1 MAPTTS
7 RQWVIEHK
15 NSFEGLNVEETNV
28 SGPGDYE
35 VLVKFCAVA
44 LNWRDVMIA
53 RGTYMRPTK
62 DGVILCSDGAGEIV
76 TTGPKVTRFKSGQ
89 RVATNFFQSFIAGKA
104 SPEDTITDL
113 GGHHDGT
120 LREYAVFNE
129 NGLVEVPAHLSFLEA
144 STLPCAALTAWN
156 SLYGPKPLMPGD
168 TVLTQGTG
176 GVALFALQFAAAAG
190 AEVISTTS
198 STAKCQKLKEL
209 GAHHVINYRD
219 DENWGETAKKLS
231 LNGRG
236 VDHVIEIG
244 GPNTMAQSLK
254 AVSIDGE
261 IAVIGTRGGP
271 DGEKASGSSNAH
283 HALCSVRRVLVGNR
297 LQFEEMNRAIA
308 VNKIRPVID
317 PQIFKFEQARDA
329 FQYLADGKQVGKVVI
344 EF

>member
-1 MAPTTS
+1 MASIKS
-7 RQWVIEHK
+7 RQWIIGHK
-15 NSFEGLNVEETNV
+15 NSFEGLKIEENDV
-28 SGPGDYE
+28 SDPGDYE
-35 VLVKFCAVA
+35 ALVKLHAVA
-44 LNWRDVMIA
+44 LNRRDVMIA
-53 RGTYMRPTK
+53 QGTYMRPTK
-62 DGVILCSDGAGEIV
+62 DGVILCSDGAGEVV
-76 TTGPKVTRFKSGQ
+76 TTGPKVTRFKPGQ
-89 RVATNFFQSFIAGKA
+89 RVVATFFQNFIAGKH
-104 SPEDTITDL
+104 SLENVMTDL

-129 NGLVEVPAHLSFLEA
+129 NELVDVPAHLSFLEA

-156 SLYGPKPLMPGD
+156 ALYGPKPLIPGD

-198 STAKCQKLKEL
+198 NAAKGEKLKEL
-209 GAHHVINYRD
+209 GAHHVINYRN
-219 DENWGETAKKLS
+219 DENWGETTKKLS

-261 IAVIGTRGGP
+261 IAVVGTRGGQ
-271 DGEKASGSSNAH
+271 DGEKASSSSTTH
-283 HALCSVRRVLVGNR
+283 QPLCDIRRILVGSR

-308 VNKIRPVID
+308 VNKIRPIID
-317 PQIFKFEQARDA
+317 PQVFKFDQVREA
-329 FQYLADGKQVGKVVI
+329 FQYLADGKHVGKVVI